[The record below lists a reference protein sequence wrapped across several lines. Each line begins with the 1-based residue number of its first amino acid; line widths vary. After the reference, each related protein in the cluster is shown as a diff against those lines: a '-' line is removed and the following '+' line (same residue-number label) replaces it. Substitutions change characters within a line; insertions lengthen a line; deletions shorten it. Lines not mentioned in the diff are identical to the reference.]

1 MRSPLLALLPLL
13 VVAAPARAV
22 DGVVRV
28 SGDVVTLETER
39 GAVRLVAGDDERGK
53 LLGQFGALAGLR
65 ADVDGRLA
73 KGGLAVTEVH
83 SPRAAELEGLVVE
96 RDGALSFVW
105 GEKRCAIVGP
115 RAALLRP
122 LLNREVEL
130 RAFVYL
136 RPGEVEVAPVAV
148 RALEGGREGAAATIT
163 GRLDWKE
170 VPTLTDAAGRV
181 VTVIGVGRKDVP
193 RGVGAFEGR
202 EVVVDGALF
211 GDQLV
216 LGRFVSPSP
225 ARLTGRV
232 DGDALV
238 AADGRRLALLADPD
252 MGFSALFAAQDGQEV
267 TVKGLASREAFF
279 VSGVAARPRGEVRPS
294 AGFELPADG
303 QVWIAK
309 HFADGQ
315 QIVVADGAKGH
326 ALVDGSTLVRPSP
339 TAGLSGALGP

>member
-1 MRSPLLALLPLL
+1 MRSLLLALLPLL
-13 VVAAPARAV
+13 VAAAPARAV

-39 GAVRLVAGDDERGK
+39 GSVRLVAGDEERGK
-53 LLGQFGALAGLR
+53 LLAQFSALAGLR
-65 ADVDGRLA
+65 AHVEGRLA

-83 SPRAAELEGLVVE
+83 APRAAELEGLVVE

-122 LLNREVEL
+122 FLNREVEL

-136 RPGEVEVAPVAV
+136 RPDQVDVAPVAV
-148 RALEGGREGAAATIT
+148 RALEGGREGATATVT
-163 GRLDWKE
+163 GRLDWNE

-181 VTVIGVGRKDVP
+181 VTVVGVGRKDVP

-202 EVVVDGALF
+202 EVVVDGTLF

-216 LGRFVSPSP
+216 LGRFVTPSP
-225 ARLTGRV
+225 ARVSGRV
-232 DGDALV
+232 DGDTLV
-238 AADGRRLALLADPD
+238 TADGRRLHLLADPD
-252 MGFSALFAAQDGQEV
+252 MGFSAVFAAQKGQEV

-279 VSGVAARPRGEVRPS
+279 VDGVAARPLGEVHPS
-294 AGFELPADG
+294 ADFRLPADG

-309 HFADGQ
+309 ALPDGR
-315 QIVVADGAKGH
+315 QIVVADGVKGH
-326 ALVDGSTLVRPSP
+326 ALVDGTSLVRPSP
-339 TAGLSGALGP
+339 TAGLSGALGE